1 MCRMAAEVGHA
12 GQTLFDGAEC
22 ATKKPMVLSH
32 RRLGST
38 AASGDAPTHPST
50 RAGASDGVSAWTG
63 RSDWVPLPS
72 FGGHPLHLPLSSRTE
87 ERASLHF
94 YSDGGH
100 VSRSKRI
107 LWIIVLVFVIYAIYN
122 SPTQAA
128 SIAKSLG
135 HIITVAVDSL
145 FKFFKALL
153 SK

>member
-1 MCRMAAEVGHA
+1 
-12 GQTLFDGAEC
+12 
-22 ATKKPMVLSH
+22 
-32 RRLGST
+32 
-38 AASGDAPTHPST
+38 
-50 RAGASDGVSAWTG
+50 
-63 RSDWVPLPS
+63 
-72 FGGHPLHLPLSSRTE
+72 
-87 ERASLHF
+87 LHF

-100 VSRSKRI
+100 VSRGKRI
-107 LWIIVLVFVIYAIYN
+107 LWIIVLVFVLYAIYN